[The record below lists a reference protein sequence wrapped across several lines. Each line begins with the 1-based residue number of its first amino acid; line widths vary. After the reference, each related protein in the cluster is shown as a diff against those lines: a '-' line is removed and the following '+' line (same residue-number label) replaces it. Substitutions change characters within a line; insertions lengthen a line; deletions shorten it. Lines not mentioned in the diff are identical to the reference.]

1 MEATKVRLEAVA
13 YLPGTDGSN
22 PFPSSG
28 ESANFR
34 FLKRATA
41 RLEDVSLL
49 DAREGPRQGDPKL
62 SPTISGE
69 FQIFLAEMPGSAP
82 T

>member
-28 ESANFR
+28 ESHKPDHRQFG
-34 FLKRATA
+34 
-41 RLEDVSLL
+41 RLGHGASGAGPIPQLTCNLL
-49 DAREGPRQGDPKL
+49 FGGWDGLR
-62 SPTISGE
+62 
-69 FQIFLAEMPGSAP
+69 
-82 T
+82 